1 MIIRSGQATEV
12 LELIDKLYGYVALL
26 PVLLMNSLKACNRLN
41 GVTRNKVM
49 VGGIRVSTM
58 IEIRRGIGTHGS
70 RSKYGRVRSP

>member
-1 MIIRSGQATEV
+1 MLHSGQATDV
-12 LELIDKLYGYVALL
+12 LEATEVLYGYVALL

-41 GVTRNKVM
+41 EVTRNKVM